1 MLSLPAGILR
11 CDLSDIIHRCRGRSS
26 EQWCASEQVRST
38 EPEEFE
44 ARVNFEDFF
53 NEVSTFTNEPL
64 SIKRFAGG
72 TFPPGGTSAKKAKRA
87 NCRCRLVEQRAFQ
100 NVFSTKRLRLSY
112 ARQTQLS

>member
-72 TFPPGGTSAKKAKRA
+72 LFR
-87 NCRCRLVEQRAFQ
+87 R
-100 NVFSTKRLRLSY
+100 
-112 ARQTQLS
+112 